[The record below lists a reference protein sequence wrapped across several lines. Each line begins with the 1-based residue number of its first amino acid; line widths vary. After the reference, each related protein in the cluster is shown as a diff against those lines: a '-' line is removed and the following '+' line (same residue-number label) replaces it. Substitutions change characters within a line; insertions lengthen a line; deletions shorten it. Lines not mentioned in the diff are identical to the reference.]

1 MYTCEKCGENYR
13 GNFGKCANCGGEIV
27 IAPPRPTWKQ
37 RFAAKSIQAKTTPKK
52 TTQKIRRRKKDFIIF
67 FIVAGIIALVF
78 FTTKSTPSTSALPG
92 PTNNVVANEATSAK
106 RPGDITVLRHN
117 ALIAVNDDA
126 YAAFGKFS
134 SANNKDEIARMITS
148 GRLVLVGIGAKI
160 TITKVN
166 GDISF
171 VEVTDGPTTGTKGW
185 LLNSLMR

>member
-27 IAPPRPTWKQ
+27 VAPSRPTWKQ
-37 RFAAKSIQAKTTPKK
+37 RFAAKSSQAKTTPKK
-52 TTQKIRRRKKDFIIF
+52 TAQKIRRRKKDFIIF
-67 FIVAGIIALVF
+67 FIAAGLIAVIF
-78 FTTKSTPSTSALPG
+78 FTTKSTPSTSALPVL
-92 PTNNVVANEATSAK
+92 PNSVVANEATSAK
-106 RPGDITVLRHN
+106 RPGDITVLKHN
-117 ALIAVNDDA
+117 ALIAINDDA

-134 SANNKDEIARMITS
+134 SANNKEEIARMITS